1 MSDKEIAEC
10 VILMLAMFVIVMLS
24 FASDKIIS
32 PINTHSVIKSE
43 KIRKENIPMPDIL
56 RHWSKVIKE
65 NI

>member
-1 MSDKEIAEC
+1 MNKEKMSDKEIAEC

-43 KIRKENIPMPDIL
+43 KK
-56 RHWSKVIKE
+56 
-65 NI
+65 

>member
-1 MSDKEIAEC
+1 MNKEKMSDKEIAEC

-43 KIRKENIPMPDIL
+43 KNKKRKHTNARYTTTL
-56 RHWSKVIKE
+56 V
-65 NI
+65 